1 MATVK
6 TAIQIY
12 DGMSPAFRAMNNAM
26 GIVIS
31 SFETL
36 QDVSG
41 RAVDVQSLRTARDEL
56 AKAEAAFSG
65 IDNAIQGAKT
75 SQDTFNRSI
84 QTGAGHADSLW
95 NKLKGAAMALGGV
108 AAVKQGIE
116 LTDNITQSRARLNL
130 LVDDGGSVQELES
143 KIFDSAQRSRA
154 SYLDTLNFVSQIG
167 NRASDAFGSPD
178 ELIAFTETLNKMFA
192 ISGALPEEARGATIQ
207 LTQALGSGVLRGEE
221 FNSVFEAA
229 PNVMQAIASYTNQ
242 PIGKL
247 REMAAEGQITAD
259 IVKNALFAAAEET
272 NEKFE
277 AMPMTIG
284 QVFIKIKNNAVMAFQ
299 PLMEKISALFN
310 AEPAQVFIDT
320 VSQGLYQLAAIASNV
335 FEGMVTAGQFV
346 VDNWYWIGPV
356 IMGIVAAM
364 IAYKVAVAL
373 ASAALWIHNAAETA
387 GAVAKGVATGATFA
401 ETAAQYGL
409 NAALYACPL
418 VWIIGLILLL
428 VVALYAAV
436 AAVNKFQ
443 GTSISATG
451 IIAGVFAVLGAHVLN
466 SCAIPLYNGFASLA
480 NFFGNVFNNPV
491 AAIQILF
498 YDLAESVIGLFLNMA
513 KAIES
518 VINKIPGV
526 KVDVTSGVE
535 NFLGEIQKASQRVK
549 DESGWKEYVKKYDYI
564 DYGDAWNSGYNW
576 GAGVE
581 KKVTDFFNPN
591 NLVKDKEQPENPYD
605 GISAPIYETA
615 DNTGAIKDSME
626 LTHEDLKYLRDLAE
640 REIINRFTTAEI
652 RVEMTNNNQINSDLD
667 VDGISEHLRTRVEA
681 EMAAAAE
688 GVHL

>member
-1 MATVK
+1 MATIK
-6 TAIQIY
+6 TSIQAY
-12 DGMSPAFRAMNNAM
+12 DGMSTAFRAITNTM

-36 QDVSG
+36 QDVSSQ
-41 RAVDVQSLRTARDEL
+41 AVDVQSLRTAREEL
-56 AKAEAAFSG
+56 AKAEVAFSG
-65 IDNAIQGAKT
+65 VDDAIQGAKT

-95 NKLKGAAMALGGV
+95 NKIKGAAMALGGV

-143 KIFDSAQRSRA
+143 KIFASAQRSRA

-178 ELIAFTETLNKMFA
+178 ELIAFTETLNKMFT
-192 ISGALPEEARGATIQ
+192 ISGALPEEARGATVQ

-221 FNSVFEAA
+221 FNAVFEAA

-247 REMAAEGQITAD
+247 REMAAEGQITAE
-259 IVKNALFAAAEET
+259 IVKNAMFAAAEET

-277 AMPMTIG
+277 SMPMTIS
-284 QVFIKIKNNAVMAFQ
+284 QVFIQIKNNAVKAFE
-299 PLMEKISALFN
+299 PLMGKISELFN
-310 AEPAQVFIDT
+310 GDAAQMFVDT
-320 VSQGLYQLAAIASNV
+320 VSQGLYQLAGIASDV
-335 FEGMVTAGQFV
+335 FDGMVTAGNFV
-346 VDNWYWIGPV
+346 VENWYWIGPV
-356 IMGIVAAM
+356 IMGVVAALA
-364 IAYKVAVAL
+364 AYKIAL
-373 ASAALWIHNAAETA
+373 GIASAAVWAHNVAEAASKMAKNAAT
-387 GAVAKGVATGATFA
+387 TATFA
-401 ETAAQYGL
+401 ETAAVYGL
-409 NAALYACPL
+409 NTALYACPL
-418 VWIIGLILLL
+418 VWIIGLILAL

-436 AAVNKFQ
+436 AAVNKFK

-466 SCAIPLYNGFASLA
+466 TCAIPLYNGFASLA

-491 AAIQILF
+491 AAVWILF
-498 YDLAESVIGLFLNMA
+498 YDLAESVIGMFLNMA

-526 KVDVTSGVE
+526 KVDMTSGVE
-535 NFLGEIQKASQRVK
+535 NFLGEVQKASQRVK

-564 DYGDAWNSGYNW
+564 DYGDAWNTGYNW
-576 GAGVE
+576 GQDIE
-581 KKVTDFFNPN
+581 KKVTDFFNPKDP
-591 NLVKDKEQPENPYD
+591 KDKEEQENPYD

-652 RVEMTNNNQINSDLD
+652 RVEMTNNNQINSELD
-667 VDGISEHLRTRVEA
+667 VDGVIEHMRTTVEQ